1 MIGYIKGDCLSEV
14 ATTQK
19 RVITILT
26 SGGLGFDVQVLH
38 RGLMRDALFV
48 QSVVNNRDGVTHL
61 YGFDTDAEKGLFGH
75 LIAINGIGASVS
87 MKLLE
92 LGPEKILS
100 AAITGNTSKIKVP
113 GVGAKTLAQV
123 LLIKDRLIEFSKQ
136 RNIAVEAATD
146 QEMLDPSL
154 ETEIRFLLEALYYG
168 EDGINEAIAH
178 LASSK
183 AEGDVESL
191 SREAISYLASV

>member
-1 MIGYIKGDCLSEV
+1 
-14 ATTQK
+14 
-19 RVITILT
+19 
-26 SGGLGFDVQVLH
+26 
-38 RGLMRDALFV
+38 
-48 QSVVNNRDGVTHL
+48 
-61 YGFDTDAEKGLFGH
+61 
-75 LIAINGIGASVS
+75 

-92 LGPEKILS
+92 LGPEKVLS

-136 RNIAVEAATD
+136 RNIAVEATNK
-146 QEMLDPSL
+146 EMLDPSL

-183 AEGDVESL
+183 AEGDVEAL

>member
-14 ATTQK
+14 ATPQK
-19 RVITILT
+19 RVLTILT

-38 RGLMRDALFV
+38 RGLMREALFV
-48 QSVVNNRDGVTHL
+48 QSVVNTRDGVTHL
-61 YGFDTDAEKGLFGH
+61 FGFDTDAEKGLFGH
-75 LIAINGIGASVS
+75 LIAISGIGASVS

-92 LGPEKILS
+92 LGPEKVLS

-136 RNIAVEAATD
+136 RNIAVEATNK
-146 QEMLDPSL
+146 EMLDPSL

-183 AEGDVESL
+183 AEGDVEAL